1 MKDLYAENDKTL
13 LKETKDNKCNDILC
27 SQIIRTDF
35 VKMPTIFKDTHS
47 FKTVPNW
54 ILMEYFSNEK
64 KKILKLTWATED
76 SKYPKQ
82 SWETKAK
89 SEASHFW
96 IQAILPSY
104 GNQSSIVL
112 T

>member
-47 FKTVPNW
+47 FKTVPNR

-64 KKILKLTWATED
+64 KKNLKIDLGHRRLQI
-76 SKYPKQ
+76 PK
-82 SWETKAK
+82 
-89 SEASHFW
+89 
-96 IQAILPSY
+96 AILRNKSKVRGITLLNSSY
-104 GNQSSIVL
+104 TTEL
-112 T
+112 W